1 MKRISRDWRTL
12 SKLIDE
18 GLDPPILDE
27 YTAGICPIC
36 VYDSMIHF
44 RSLFFFNFTRVLFL
58 MKDEVNSWFGERF
71 PEQSSLAPFSAFM
84 ASFF

>member
-27 YTAGICPIC
+27 YITGVRPIFGK
-36 VYDSMIHF
+36 IHF
-44 RSLFFFNFTRVLFL
+44 RSLPLFSTVLEFY
-58 MKDEVNSWFGERF
+58 F
-71 PEQSSLAPFSAFM
+71 
-84 ASFF
+84 